1 MAWSTRQLAELADTS
16 VRTVRHYHDVGLLAQ
31 PERRA
36 NGYKSYGVAHLTR
49 LLWIR
54 RLTDLGFTL
63 SQISAWGDVDA
74 PPEEALRSADAEAAE
89 AVERLQQVRIELA
102 RLLCHEAPADLPPEM
117 APVAFNPYVSDTDL
131 ALASVMSRVLSP
143 SVLHAVREVIRTKRA
158 DPVAEEF
165 NQLADDADERTRAEL
180 ADRVLTRV
188 RGLHS
193 AYPALASWGS
203 DGPVRVAS
211 ARETVDAAIEDLLN
225 SAQNDVLH
233 RVRQRY
239 RSEQLATAPT
249 APAPSDTPTSAR
261 ETP

>member
-31 PERRA
+31 PERRP
-36 NGYKSYGVAHLTR
+36 NGYKSYGVDHLTR

-74 PPEEALRSADAEAAE
+74 PPEEALRSADAEVAA

-102 RLLCHEAPADLPPEM
+102 LLLRHAAPADLPPEM
-117 APVAFNPYVSDTDL
+117 APVAFNPHVSDTDL

-165 NQLADDADERTRAEL
+165 DQLPEDADEETRAEL
-180 ADRVLTRV
+180 AERVLTRV
-188 RGLHS
+188 RDLH
-193 AYPALASWGS
+193 AEHPALASWGT
-203 DGPVRVAS
+203 DGPVRAAS
-211 ARETVDAAIEDLLN
+211 ARETVDAAIGDVLN

-233 RVRQRY
+233 RVRRMY
-239 RSEQLATAPT
+239 GDERKHANE
-249 APAPSDTPTSAR
+249 
-261 ETP
+261 